1 MPRCE
6 ELIGTSWTAGR
17 PKRSLTSDERVGP
30 VVGSTARKKDMG
42 GWIVKRIYPWGL
54 RSPIPLSQ

>member
-6 ELIGTSWTAGR
+6 ELIGTSWTAER

-42 GWIVKRIYPWGL
+42 GWIVKGSTHGVCAVPSL
-54 RSPIPLSQ
+54 